1 MILKFKV
8 LEGGTLPI
16 RAHREDAG
24 YDIYSPWSFCIKP
37 HQNASVRLGVCVEIP
52 KGYTGLLLGRSSM
65 NGKGIICMTG
75 VIDSGYTGELRAMF
89 FNATNH
95 HAIDIH
101 KGERIC
107 QLVIV
112 KLADIEK
119 AENAE
124 KLESSE
130 RGAGGFGS
138 TGV

>member
-8 LEGGTLPI
+8 LEGGTLPT
-16 RAHREDAG
+16 RAHDRDAG
-24 YDIYSPWSFCIKP
+24 YDIYAPRDFGI
-37 HQNASVRLGVCVEIP
+37 HALQNTFLMLGICVEIP
-52 KGYTGLLLGRSSM
+52 KGYTGLILGRSSM
-65 NGKGIICMTG
+65 NKKGIICMTG
-75 VIDSGYTGELRAMF
+75 VIDSGYTGELGAMF
-89 FNATNH
+89 FNTTSN
-95 HAIDIH
+95 AIAIH

-130 RGAGGFGS
+130 RGDGGFGS
-138 TGV
+138 TGA

>member
-1 MILKFKV
+1 MILKIK
-8 LEGGTLPI
+8 TLNGLIPT
-16 RAHREDAG
+16 RAHNNDAG

-65 NGKGIICMTG
+65 NEKGIICMTG

-89 FNATNH
+89 FNATNC

-119 AENAE
+119 TEHVE
-124 KLESSE
+124 ELESSE
-130 RGAGGFGS
+130 CGDKGFGS
-138 TGV
+138 TGA

>member
-1 MILKFKV
+1 MILKFK
-8 LEGGTLPI
+8 TLNGLIPT
-16 RAHREDAG
+16 RAHNDDAG
-24 YDIYSPWSFCIKP
+24 YDIYAPRDFGIHSL
-37 HQNASVRLGVCVEIP
+37 QNAFLMLGVCVEIP
-52 KGYTGLLLGRSSM
+52 KGYTGLILGRSSM
-65 NGKGIICMTG
+65 NKKGIICMTG
-75 VIDSGYTGELRAMF
+75 VIDSGYTGELGAMF
-89 FNATNH
+89 FNTTSN
-95 HAIDIH
+95 AIAIH

-138 TGV
+138 TGI

>member
-1 MILKFKV
+1 MILKFK
-8 LEGGTLPI
+8 TLNGLIPTK
-16 RAHREDAG
+16 AHNDDAG
-24 YDIYSPWSFCIKP
+24 YDIYSPWGFCIKP
-37 HQNASVRLGVCVEIP
+37 HQNTSVRLGICVEIP

-65 NGKGIICMTG
+65 NEKGIICMTG

-89 FNATNH
+89 FNATNC

-119 AENAE
+119 TEHVE
-124 KLESSE
+124 ELESSE
-130 RGAGGFGS
+130 RGDKGFGS
-138 TGV
+138 TGA

>member
-1 MILKFKV
+1 MILKIK
-8 LEGGTLPI
+8 TLDGLMPTK
-16 RAHREDAG
+16 AHDRDAG
-24 YDIYSPWSFCIKP
+24 YDIYSPWGFCIKT

-89 FNATNH
+89 FNTTSN
-95 HAIDIH
+95 AIAIH

-107 QLVIV
+107 QLVIL

-119 AENAE
+119 AERVE
-124 KLESSE
+124 ELENSE
-130 RGAGGFGS
+130 RGDKGFGS
-138 TGV
+138 TGA